1 MKSINVSNTAELQ
14 TAIEAGYTKDEIKI
28 VQPDASAAVAAARK
42 EGVEEG
48 KVAGITEG
56 KTLGA
61 QAERDRITAI
71 NDLTLKGF
79 EKERDAALSSGASA
93 NDFAV
98 TQARAIKDRGVTV
111 SAIKKDSTSASHAAP
126 PADEEAAK
134 AESEAGWD
142 RIVAKYSGKA
152 KA

>member
-48 KVAGITEG
+48 KVAGLDEG
-56 KTLGA
+56 RKLGA

-71 NDLTLKGF
+71 NDLTLNGF
-79 EKERDAALSSGASA
+79 EKERDAALKSGASA
-93 NDFAV
+93 NDYAV
-98 TQARAIKDRGVTV
+98 IQAKAFKDRGITRD
-111 SAIKKDSTSASHAAP
+111 AIKRDSTSASHAAP
-126 PADEEAAK
+126 PVDEAAS
-134 AESEAGWD
+134 AEAKAGWD
-142 RIVAKYSGKA
+142 RVVAKHSGKA
-152 KA
+152 KS